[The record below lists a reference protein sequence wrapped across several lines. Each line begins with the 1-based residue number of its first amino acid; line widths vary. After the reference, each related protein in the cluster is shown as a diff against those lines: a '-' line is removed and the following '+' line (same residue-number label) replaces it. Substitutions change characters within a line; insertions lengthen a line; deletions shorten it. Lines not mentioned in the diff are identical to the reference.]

1 MKAKNM
7 FYCTDCGNE
16 MAKWAGKCPAC
27 GAWNTIVEQPEKP
40 RSVVSGRASKSA
52 RNGSMQ
58 PTRRA
63 CPVTDLQADEEIR
76 FPTGMGELDR
86 VLGGGAVKGSLVLVG
101 GAPGIGKSTLMLQI
115 CSKLCEFSK
124 VLYVSGEE
132 SEHQLKLRAK
142 RLRVENSNLF
152 VISETC
158 LGDLVES
165 VTTEQPDV
173 LIVDSIQTLYNDALD
188 SPAGSVSQVKD
199 CTMALMQ
206 LAKGQDITV
215 FVIGHV
221 NKEGSIAGPKV
232 LEHMVDCVLYF
243 EGDQHTSYRILR
255 AAKNRFG
262 ATNEIGVFEMR
273 DEGLAEVENPS
284 EMLLSG
290 RPDDAPGTC
299 VTCVMEGVRPVLA
312 EIQALLVTSAG
323 GNPRRTSNG
332 FDYNRAAMLLAVLEK
347 RGGLKVSACDA
358 YINIIGG
365 LWLDEPAA
373 DLAAII
379 ALASSYLDRPIP
391 SDLVAIGEVG
401 LTGELRTVNQ
411 LAQRISEVHRL
422 GFKQCLIP
430 AHRAESLHAPHGLRL
445 IPVRNIGEA
454 IRAALRP
461 QE

>member
-1 MKAKNM
+1 MKQKTM
-7 FYCTDCGNE
+7 FYCTSCGNE
-16 MAKWAGKCPAC
+16 TAKWAGKCPAC
-27 GAWNTIVEQPEKP
+27 GAWNTIEEQPELPKTLAKAGAK
-40 RSVVSGRASKSA
+40 RSA
-52 RNGSMQ
+52 Q
-58 PTRRA
+58 PLRRA
-63 CPVTDLQADEEIR
+63 CPVTDLQTDEEIR

-142 RLRVENSNLF
+142 RLRVENDSLF
-152 VISETC
+152 VLSETS
-158 LGDLVES
+158 LGAMVES
-165 VTTEQPDV
+165 VAAEQPDV
-173 LIVDSIQTLYNDALD
+173 LIVDSIQTLYNDALE
-188 SPAGSVSQVKD
+188 SPAGSLSQVKD
-199 CTMALMQ
+199 CTMTLMQ
-206 LAKGQDITV
+206 LAKGQGVTV

-221 NKEGSIAGPKV
+221 NKEGAIAGPKV

-243 EGDQHTSYRILR
+243 EGDQHTTYRILR

-262 ATNEIGVFEMR
+262 ATNEIGVFEMQ
-273 DEGLAEVENPS
+273 DSGLVEVENPS

-290 RPDDAPGTC
+290 RPDDTPGTC
-299 VTCVMEGVRPVLA
+299 VTCVMEGARPVLA
-312 EIQALLVTSAG
+312 EIQALVVSSPA

-358 YINIIGG
+358 YLNIIGG
-365 LWLDEPAA
+365 LRLDEPAA
-373 DLAAII
+373 DLAAIM

-391 SDLVAIGEVG
+391 GDLVAIGEVG
-401 LTGELRTVNQ
+401 LTGELRSVNQ
-411 LAQRISEVHRL
+411 LSQRISEVHRL
-422 GFKQCLIP
+422 GFRQCLIP
-430 AHRAESLHAPHGLRL
+430 ANRADALRAPDGLRL
-445 IPVRNIGEA
+445 IPAKNIGEA

-461 QE
+461 RE